1 MSLSNNIEEK
11 LKEYRYR
18 KEAEVKLSHYRSLW
32 ERFLGKL
39 KISNENATVRPTCEV
54 IENVS
59 YCQKQ
64 PAVVNQAKDK
74 EFRSSASSGKPIP
87 KKLYSQ
93 KKAQSI
99 EAELKKVIIILFS
112 LIVQKNF
119 LFTGNTN
126 I

>member
-1 MSLSNNIEEK
+1 MSLSSNIEEK
-11 LKEYRYR
+11 LKEYRCR

-39 KISNENATVRPTCEV
+39 KISNENSTVKPTSEV

-64 PAVVNQAKDK
+64 SAVVNQAKDK

-99 EAELKKVIIILFS
+99 EAKLKEVIIIQSYCTKQFS
-112 LIVQKNF
+112 F
-119 LFTGNTN
+119 HW
-126 I
+126 